1 MMREHS
7 ISLSL
12 EFFIFIFFEVFVKII
27 FFLRLVLCEFVLVWM
42 GDEDS
47 FFSPVLELL
56 VCVCYCVSF
65 GLFDFLN
72 SGL

>member
-47 FFSPVLELL
+47 LFSPVFELL
-56 VCVCYCVSF
+56 VCVLLCVF
-65 GLFDFLN
+65 WAI
-72 SGL
+72 